1 MITMGLDLSTK
12 STGYSVFENQNLL
25 DYGVIK
31 AYESDWRER
40 LYHQA
45 MELGEIQGAM
55 SSLSVVVAGIITV
68 IIVPI
73 LVTFLN

>member
-31 AYESDWRER
+31 AYESDWREKD
-40 LYHQA
+40 Y
-45 MELGEIQGAM
+45 
-55 SSLSVVVAGIITV
+55 IIKQWN
-68 IIVPI
+68 
-73 LVTFLN
+73 LEKF